1 MCSPEAACRGGMALL
16 SLGTGQ
22 QEPQHIWG
30 SAQSPVHST
39 VPQTHGDTIP
49 PCSESS
55 SAHLGTNQT
64 NPPTGTAHHQ
74 CSTALHG
81 LKSPLEL
88 HLLLPRGEH
97 GIDQGILSSQ
107 IGGLMS
113 SDPKVEENIHNL
125 FVLKYSLLL
134 HIHAYR
140 IIYKSNEVPKHCW

>member
-1 MCSPEAACRGGMALL
+1 MQTRGSLQGWAWLCSLCAQ
-16 SLGTGQ
+16 GQ
-22 QEPQHIWG
+22 QSA
-30 SAQSPVHST
+30 SAQPRALCTAQPLRHTGTRFLPALNPALPAWHEPDKPTHVHSSPSVLNST
-39 VPQTHGDTIP
+39 SWTKIP
-49 PCSESS
+49 PGI
-55 SAHLGTNQT
+55 A
-64 NPPTGTAHHQ
+64 
-74 CSTALHG
+74 
-81 LKSPLEL
+81 
-88 HLLLPRGEH
+88 RGKH